1 MPVRVLLVEDSPS
14 TRSFVAGVLAG
25 GGIADVSDVIDVRQV
40 ASGFAALQVL
50 PGGNFDL
57 IITDVNMPDV
67 SGLELLRFVRGA
79 PALRGLPVVVIST
92 EGRDRDRERCLA
104 LGADVF
110 LTKPFT
116 PEALLAAVHT
126 ALGAKRD

>member
-14 TRSFVAGVLAG
+14 TRSFIAGVLAG
-25 GGIADVSDVIDVRQV
+25 GGITDVTQV

-50 PGGNFDL
+50 PGGAFDL
-57 IITDVNMPDV
+57 CITDVNMPDV

-79 PALRGLPVVVIST
+79 PALRAMPVVVIST

-110 LTKPFT
+110 LPKPFT
-116 PEALLAAVHT
+116 PEAMLAAVRT
-126 ALGAKRD
+126 ALGTRRE